1 MPPAD
6 LTPDSQRARGGGSGV
21 AAVGARPEENG
32 TKREA
37 KTAMGVVG
45 SPGRGRRV
53 LRAINLS
60 WRDSPLRSFALPASG
75 TPYTITYSYA
85 ANGTFNA
92 ASGATAP
99 SAR

>member
-75 TPYTITYSYA
+75 TPFHADARAYA
-85 ANGTFNA
+85 PVL
-92 ASGATAP
+92 SWRRRLHERGAG
-99 SAR
+99 